1 MTTADEPIT
10 LFTREEWDPYPTY
23 ARLRLEA
30 PVYQEPQFGSWVLS
44 RYADVYGALRDYETY
59 SSARGITPGEG
70 FGGAMGALP
79 LIMED
84 PPRHNQVR
92 RIVNQAFRP
101 SQIRALTPAIQEL
114 TDELLAGIDEDE
126 FEAVEGLTVPLPVIV
141 ISRMLG
147 IPEADRE
154 RFKRWSDAVTGVIDV
169 GPDRSWDDFIAERQ
183 AAVSEMLVYLTQTIA
198 QRRQTPGPDV
208 ISLLQAAEIDGERM
222 NDLQLLGFAVLLL
235 IAGNETTTNL
245 IGNMLNVLADRPD
258 LWRRLRADRSLVGG
272 VVEESLRFDSPVQ
285 MLWRTTTRPV
295 EVHGQVIPEGDKVMV
310 LFASANRDAEE
321 FPDPDTFNPERD
333 WASHVAF
340 GYGTHYCL
348 GSPLARVE
356 ARVALE
362 ALLDRYARLERGSG
376 EARRVP
382 SAVLRGFA
390 ALPLRL
396 TPA

>member
-1 MTTADEPIT
+1 MTTANEPIT
-10 LFTREEWDPYPTY
+10 LFSREERDPYPTY
-23 ARLRLEA
+23 ARLRAEA

-114 TDELLAGIDEDE
+114 TDELLAGIDEDD

-154 RFKRWSDAVTGVIDV
+154 QFKRWSDAVTGVIDV

-222 NDLQLLGFAVLLL
+222 TDLQLLGFAVLLL

-245 IGNMLNVLADRPD
+245 IGNVLNVLADRPD
-258 LWRRLRADRSLVGG
+258 LWQRLRADRSLVGG

-295 EVHGQVIPEGDKVMV
+295 ELHGQRIPEGDKVMV

-321 FPDPDTFNPERD
+321 FPDADTFNPERD

-362 ALLDRYARLERGSG
+362 ALLDRYARLERGEG
-376 EARRVP
+376 AARRVP

-390 ALPLRL
+390 ALPLSL